1 MNAPTP
7 PRRWTP
13 HLVLGLTALTL
24 LAAWLANAWVSED
37 AHITAR
43 TLENFVSGRG
53 LRWNLDE
60 RVQVYTHPLWLL
72 LLAPFYG
79 VTRELYWTLT
89 ALSLALSL
97 GAYLLVAWHFRRQPW
112 VLGVGIFAPWLLS
125 RCLRVYATSGF
136 ENPLTALLLAAFA
149 ARMLDLGRGREIPWG
164 RLALLTA
171 LAGVNRLDTLALYAP
186 ALLLLAAPDPRRL
199 PWARI
204 ALGLAPLI
212 AWLAFSLLYYGF
224 LFPNTA
230 YAKLSSAIP
239 RSTYFEAGALY
250 LADLALTDL
259 VSLLILGL
267 GAASSLACLR
277 HALAHREDR
286 RAAGLAGLGG
296 GALLYGLY
304 VFWIGGDFLSGR
316 YWSAPVLASIVL
328 CAANLEPL
336 WGWLRRTGTRRRVML
351 TGLALVSLVAARA
364 VAAQVRDAVPGD
376 VRARS
381 AGHVALIR
389 GLRWEPS
396 PRARDFQQLG
406 DRLRRAAGRD
416 RVTVAVVPV
425 IGLAS
430 LAAGPD
436 VLVLD
441 PYALADPLLA
451 RLPPADPT
459 RLLIGHLKREI
470 PAGYLEARET
480 GGLDA
485 MHPALADYYRKL
497 RLVVSG
503 PLLDRDRLRTIAGF
517 QLGRYDGLLREYLE
531 RPSRDP

>member
-1 MNAPTP
+1 
-7 PRRWTP
+7 
-13 HLVLGLTALTL
+13 
-24 LAAWLANAWVSED
+24 
-37 AHITAR
+37 
-43 TLENFVSGRG
+43 
-53 LRWNLDE
+53 
-60 RVQVYTHPLWLL
+60 
-72 LLAPFYG
+72 
-79 VTRELYWTLT
+79 
-89 ALSLALSL
+89 
-97 GAYLLVAWHFRRQPW
+97 
-112 VLGVGIFAPWLLS
+112 
-125 RCLRVYATSGF
+125 
-136 ENPLTALLLAAFA
+136 
-149 ARMLDLGRGREIPWG
+149 
-164 RLALLTA
+164 
-171 LAGVNRLDTLALYAP
+171 
-186 ALLLLAAPDPRRL
+186 
-199 PWARI
+199 
-204 ALGLAPLI
+204 
-212 AWLAFSLLYYGF
+212 
-224 LFPNTA
+224 
-230 YAKLSSAIP
+230 
-239 RSTYFEAGALY
+239 
-250 LADLALTDL
+250 
-259 VSLLILGL
+259 
-267 GAASSLACLR
+267 
-277 HALAHREDR
+277 
-286 RAAGLAGLGG
+286 
-296 GALLYGLY
+296 
-304 VFWIGGDFLSGR
+304 
-316 YWSAPVLASIVL
+316 
-328 CAANLEPL
+328 
-336 WGWLRRTGTRRRVML
+336 
-351 TGLALVSLVAARA
+351 VAARA